1 MKIREVM
8 SSPVHSMKPDDS
20 IFEAARFMAA
30 GDIGALPIVDDD
42 EVVGM
47 LTDRDIV
54 VRAVASGRDLD
65 DEIATVM
72 SHEVVTC
79 RVDEELDDVLQRMAD
94 LQVRRLPVCDE
105 AGAPVGIVTV
115 GDIARMDQDG
125 DEVAEA
131 LSEICEPSVQHVRI
145 S

>member
-1 MKIREVM
+1 MKVREVM

-20 IFEAARFMAA
+20 IFEASRFMAA
-30 GDIGALPIVDDD
+30 GDIGVLPIVDDG

-65 DEIATVM
+65 DEIVTVM
-72 SHEVVTC
+72 SHEVATC
-79 RVDEELDDVLQRMAD
+79 RADEELDDVLQRMAD
-94 LQVRRLPVCDE
+94 RQVRRLPVCDE

-115 GDIARMDQDG
+115 GDIARGDQEG

-131 LSEICEPSVQHVRI
+131 LSEICKPSVQHVSI